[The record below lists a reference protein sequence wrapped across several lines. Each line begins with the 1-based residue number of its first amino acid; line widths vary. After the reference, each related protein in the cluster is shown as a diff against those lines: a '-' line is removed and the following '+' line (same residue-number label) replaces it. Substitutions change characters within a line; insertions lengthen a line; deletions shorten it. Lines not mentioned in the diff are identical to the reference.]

1 MNLLYLLPIIGKG
14 FIGFYFA
21 SAGLWNIYHWRPS
34 LNVLVS
40 KNIPLPFV
48 VLPLGIFWEITAGT
62 MIIFGSYVKLA
73 ALSLIIFTV
82 VAISIFHDF
91 WNHQGEMRKLNLLI
105 FMANLTISFGALLLL
120 LNNITPITSFTD
132 LFT

>member
-1 MNLLYLLPIIGKG
+1 MNLLNLLPIIGKF

-21 SAGLWNIYHWRPS
+21 GVGFWNIYHWRPA
-34 LNVLVS
+34 LRVLIN

-73 ALSLIIFTV
+73 ALSLMIFTV
-82 VAISIFHDF
+82 IAITIYHDF
-91 WNHQGEMRKLNLLI
+91 WNHEGELRRLNMKVFL
-105 FMANLTISFGALLLL
+105 ANLVISFGALLLL
-120 LNNITPITSFTD
+120 LNNITPITTFTD